1 MFGGDP
7 PLEIA
12 SEDLALLSLIASYGL
27 QDVDEIG
34 GRRKEK
40 AVDGALSD
48 EEIAF
53 QLFAEEARALQTLI
67 SDTIFA
73 RSLDQALQTD
83 ATLLEEHDRIEELA
97 RGDREV
103 ARALAEGR
111 NPPAQ
116 PDSSSLSGGSGASTL
131 ASLATATASTV
142 VSPT

>member
-1 MFGGDP
+1 MSGEGP
-7 PLEIA
+7 PVGEA
-12 SEDLALLSLIASYGL
+12 SEDLALLSLIASYSL

-34 GRRKEK
+34 GRRKGK
-40 AVDGALSD
+40 AIDGPLSD

-53 QLFAEEARALQTLI
+53 QLFAEEARALQALV

-83 ATLLEEHDRIEELA
+83 TAFLEEHERIEEVE
-97 RGDREV
+97 REDREA

-111 NPPAQ
+111 RPTPR
-116 PDSSSLSGGSGASTL
+116 PEGSSLSKKSSTSTL
-131 ASLATATASTV
+131 ASFMTTTSTI